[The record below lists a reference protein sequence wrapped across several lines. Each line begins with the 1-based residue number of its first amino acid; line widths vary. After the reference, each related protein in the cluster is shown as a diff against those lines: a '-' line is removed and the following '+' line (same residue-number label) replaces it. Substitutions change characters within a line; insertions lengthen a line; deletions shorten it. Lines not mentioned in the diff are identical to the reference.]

1 MRLRIFLLLIFG
13 FFLLAFSNAEASI
26 TWTGDNFIYSAED
39 TGGIYFPGMYALSN
53 TQSMSTADGD
63 SENSSVA
70 TATESY
76 SGLSMASGAWGGS
89 SQNSSADSGGATVHA
104 YAANNLALD
113 NQTGVL
119 GAGQNV
125 ISYIDRSFT
134 VSSTGQYTLT
144 ASGAGSLYSNIT
156 SGSGYVS
163 PVQLRGEVQLY
174 QTDSSNNTRALLSS
188 EAFSLSSLANSPQTV
203 ALQLVSGDSYQLV
216 VALSGVTS
224 LGGQNAPAG
233 IVTSYTNYSQLGFLG
248 NLDGTFGAGTSSNP
262 VTLTASLSPGS
273 IISTIAGNGT
283 AGYSGDGG
291 PAASAELNSPSGVA
305 VDFSGNIYI
314 ADYKN
319 NRIRRVD
326 ASGVISTVAGKGT
339 AGYSGD
345 GGPASSAELS
355 TPSGV
360 AVDTSGNIYIAD
372 SSNNC
377 VRKVDASGV
386 ISTVAGNGTAGYSG
400 DGGPAVSAEL
410 SSPSG
415 VAVDTSGNIYIADDK
430 NNCIRKVDA
439 SGVISTVAGN
449 GTGGYSGDG
458 GPATSAE
465 LSTPSGVAVDASS
478 NIYIADS
485 SNNCI
490 RKVDASGVISTVAGK
505 GTGGY
510 SGDGGPASSAEL
522 SSPFGVAVDASG
534 NIYIADDKNNRIR
547 KVDASGVISTV
558 AGNGTGGYSG
568 DGGPA
573 TSAQLNSPSGLAVDS
588 SGNIYIADTTNYRV
602 REVYAIINGAC
613 GSSNGRTFASAPTSG
628 LCSSGTASSVTGTG
642 PWYWICAGHYG
653 GSNAG
658 CSANPPAVNGA
669 CGSSNGGSF
678 TSAPT
683 SGLCSSGAASSV
695 TGTGPWS
702 WTCAGQNGGRNASCS
717 ANHLVSGAC
726 GSSNGGTFSS
736 APTSGLCSSG
746 TASSVTG
753 TGPWSWTCA
762 GQNGGT
768 DASCSANPP
777 VVNGACGSSDGGTF
791 SSAPTSD
798 LCSSGTASSVT
809 GTGPWSWTCAGQN
822 GGTDASCSADVSTTG
837 GLWQTAT
844 DLGGDWKWL
853 KWFGYFNTDSS
864 PWIYHLTLGWLYPFG
879 TSTDSIWFYDPAMGS
894 FWWTSATVF
903 PYVYRAS
910 DGHWLYYSV
919 PAQGQSSTPR
929 RFYDLNAGKW
939 ESD

>member
-449 GTGGYSGDG
+449 ETGGYSGDG

-510 SGDGGPASSAEL
+510 SGDGGPA
-522 SSPFGVAVDASG
+522 
-534 NIYIADDKNNRIR
+534 
-547 KVDASGVISTV
+547 
-558 AGNGTGGYSG
+558 
-568 DGGPA
+568 

-613 GSSNGRTFASAPTSG
+613 GSSNGGTFASAPTSG

-678 TSAPT
+678 TSAPAT
-683 SGLCSSGAASSV
+683 SLCSSGTASSV

-702 WTCAGQNGGRNASCS
+702 WTCAGQNGGTNASCS

-736 APTSGLCSSG
+736 APTS
-746 TASSVTG
+746 
-753 TGPWSWTCA
+753 
-762 GQNGGT
+762 
-768 DASCSANPP
+768 
-777 VVNGACGSSDGGTF
+777 
-791 SSAPTSD
+791 D

-809 GTGPWSWTCAGQN
+809 GAGPWSWTCAGQN

-853 KWFGYFNTDSS
+853 KWFGYFNTGSS

>member
-377 VRKVDASGV
+377 
-386 ISTVAGNGTAGYSG
+386 
-400 DGGPAVSAEL
+400 
-410 SSPSG
+410 
-415 VAVDTSGNIYIADDK
+415 
-430 NNCIRKVDA
+430 
-439 SGVISTVAGN
+439 
-449 GTGGYSGDG
+449 
-458 GPATSAE
+458 
-465 LSTPSGVAVDASS
+465 
-478 NIYIADS
+478 
-485 SNNCI
+485 I

-573 TSAQLNSPSGLAVDS
+573 TSAELNSPSGLAVDS

-613 GSSNGRTFASAPTSG
+613 GSSNGGTFASAPTSG

-768 DASCSANPP
+768 DASCSA
-777 VVNGACGSSDGGTF
+777 
-791 SSAPTSD
+791 
-798 LCSSGTASSVT
+798 
-809 GTGPWSWTCAGQN
+809 
-822 GGTDASCSADVSTTG
+822 DVSTTG

-853 KWFGYFNTDSS
+853 KWFGYFNTGSS

>member
-458 GPATSAE
+458 GPA
-465 LSTPSGVAVDASS
+465 
-478 NIYIADS
+478 
-485 SNNCI
+485 
-490 RKVDASGVISTVAGK
+490 
-505 GTGGY
+505 
-510 SGDGGPASSAEL
+510 SSAEL

-613 GSSNGRTFASAPTSG
+613 GSSNGGTFASAPTSG

-678 TSAPT
+678 TSAPAT
-683 SGLCSSGAASSV
+683 S
-695 TGTGPWS
+695 
-702 WTCAGQNGGRNASCS
+702 
-717 ANHLVSGAC
+717 
-726 GSSNGGTFSS
+726 
-736 APTSGLCSSG
+736 LCSSG

-768 DASCSANPP
+768 NASCSANHL
-777 VVNGACGSSDGGTF
+777 VSGACGSSDGGTF